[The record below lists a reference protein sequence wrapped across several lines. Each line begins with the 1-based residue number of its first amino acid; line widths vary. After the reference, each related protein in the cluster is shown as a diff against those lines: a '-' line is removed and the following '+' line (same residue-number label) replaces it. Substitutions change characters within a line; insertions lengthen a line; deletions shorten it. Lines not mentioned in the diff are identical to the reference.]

1 MLKKQIIMKN
11 RIVTTLLMSLFGFAL
26 AQAQTMQVLFLGNSY
41 TGANNLPDL
50 VYQLALS
57 NGDSIQYDSNTPG
70 GYTLQMHSQ
79 DANSLAKINQQP
91 WDYVFIQAQS
101 QEPSLDTPYVQQN
114 VFPYAHILDSLVQA
128 NDSCTQTG
136 FFMTW
141 GRKYG
146 DASNCQN
153 YPPVCTYLGMQQQL
167 RGRYLQMGYDNHA
180 VVAPVGAAWQEVIA
194 QNAVFDL
201 FSSDGSHPSL
211 HGSYLAACVF
221 YATIYKRS
229 PAGFSYTA
237 GLPLQEAQLLQ
248 NIGGQIVLDSLATW
262 NTLINYPQ
270 AAFTGWI
277 SGNNQVTVM
286 STSTNANEF
295 MWDDG
300 VNGFVPGVST
310 QVINYTSN
318 PPYTICLIASNGC
331 FADTICQFVNMTAV
345 QESNTGAAFSVFP
358 NPSNGQLTV
367 NIPFQSTSRVLWV
380 TDMQGRVVQQH
391 TVMAGQTSMRLEA
404 LDAGNYVLVLMND
417 QGKSV
422 VPITV
427 LNPE

>member
-1 MLKKQIIMKN
+1 MKN
-11 RIVTTLLMSLFGFAL
+11 KSIAFLLLFLSGFVFL
-26 AQAQTMQVLFLGNSY
+26 RAQTTQVLFLGNSY

-57 NGDSIQYDSNTPG
+57 NGDSIQYDVNAPG
-70 GYTLQMHSQ
+70 GYTLQLHSQ
-79 DANSLAKINQQP
+79 NATTLAKINQQS
-91 WDYVFIQAQS
+91 WDYVFLQAQS

-114 VFPYAHILDSLVQA
+114 VFPYARMLDSLIQA

-141 GRKYG
+141 GRKFG

-180 VVAPVGAAWQEVIA
+180 VVAPVGVAWQEVIA

-229 PAGFSYTA
+229 PAGFTYTA

-270 AAFTGWI
+270 AAFTAAI
-277 SGNNQVTVM
+277 TGNNQVSVT
-286 STSTNANEF
+286 STSANTNEF

-300 VNGFVPGVST
+300 VNGFVPGASF
-310 QVINYTSN
+310 QVINYSSN

-331 FADTICQFVNMTAV
+331 FSDTICQTVNV
-345 QESNTGAAFSVFP
+345 LDLQENNSDLGISVFP
-358 NPSNGQLTV
+358 NPSYGSLAV
-367 NIPFQSTSRVLWV
+367 KFSEQSVAGLLYV
-380 TDMQGRVVQQH
+380 TDMLGRVVQQQPIA
-391 TVMAGQTSMRLEA
+391 VGQTNAILDV
-404 LDAGNYVLVLMND
+404 LDAGNYVLVLLTEA
-417 QGKSV
+417 GKSV
-422 VPITV
+422 SSFTV

>member
-1 MLKKQIIMKN
+1 MKN
-11 RIVTTLLMSLFGFAL
+11 RIFIITLMSLFSFSFV
-26 AQAQTMQVLFLGNSY
+26 QAQTTQVLFLGNSY

-57 NGDSIQYDSNTPG
+57 NGDSIQYDSNAPG
-70 GYTLQMHSQ
+70 GHTLQMHTQ
-79 DANSLAKINQQP
+79 NVTSLAKINQQP
-91 WDYVFIQAQS
+91 WDYVFVQAQS

-114 VFPYAHILDSLVQA
+114 VFPFAHILDSLIQA

-167 RGRYLQMGYDNHA
+167 RGRYLQMGYDNNA
-180 VVAPVGAAWQEVIA
+180 VVVPVGAAWQEVIA
-194 QNAVFDL
+194 QNALFDL

-229 PAGFSYTA
+229 PAGFSFTA

-248 NIGGQIVLDSLATW
+248 TVAGQLVLDSLATW
-262 NTLINYPQ
+262 NTLINFPQ
-270 AAFTGWI
+270 AAFNATI
-277 SGNNQVTVM
+277 TGNNQVTVT

-295 MWDDG
+295 LWDDG
-300 VNGFVPGVST
+300 VNGFVAGAST
-310 QVINYTSN
+310 QVFNYNSN

-331 FADTICQFVNMTAV
+331 FTDTICQLVNATSLPEQQNNGGLA
-345 QESNTGAAFSVFP
+345 VFP
-358 NPSNGQLTV
+358 NPAVSNLQVKLPATNSGG
-367 NIPFQSTSRVLWV
+367 VLHV
-380 TDMQGRVVQQH
+380 TDMQGRIVQTYTIASNQ
-391 TVMAGQTSMRLEA
+391 VNVSLNK
-404 LDAGNYVLVLMND
+404 LDAGNYMLLFLSD
-417 QGKSV
+417 AGKQV
-422 VPITV
+422 VSFTV